1 MLPDIEYKREN
12 APPGDLI
19 TNRWTSGDA
28 ILQSIG
34 QGDLEVTPLQVATL
48 YATLANGGT
57 LVKPHLAERIERP
70 DGTKLA
76 DVPAPAR
83 RKVGIDPF
91 VLSSIR
97 AGLLGATHDESGTAD
112 STYAGFEPAV
122 AGKTGTAE
130 KAGKRDYAWF
140 AGYAPADAPEI
151 VVVAIVEQGGFGG
164 DIAAP
169 AAARVF
175 AKYFDVEPPEWPP
188 PSGQDERE
196 PPAADAPTWV
206 LGPDGQLV
214 LHGRPRQRAAAGRG
228 GDAMTLGLVL
238 RRLDYSLL
246 LAVFGVIA
254 VGFAT
259 IESAT
264 RADIQGDPDYYTT
277 RHLVYL
283 LAGALLG
290 LVAALVDP
298 KVYRRLIW
306 PIYGVTLVGMI
317 VVLGF
322 SAARGSTRWIQL
334 GEFNLQPSEIGK
346 IALIVVLAAIVG
358 RRSRE
363 RPGAWSTIFIAA
375 LVTAPLFALV
385 FVQPDLG
392 TSTVYV
398 AIALTIL
405 FVGGMRLTQFVTLA
419 IIAVGVGF
427 LVLSVLPAAGV
438 EVLRDYQVAR
448 VTGFLDSDSEA
459 AYQTTQSKIAIGSGG
474 LLGKGADGATQ
485 TSGDFLPE
493 HHTDFVFAVVGEQRG
508 FVGAALVLALYIVI
522 IWRADPHHHARGD
535 GVREPA
541 RGRPGGDAA
550 DAGLRQRR
558 DGHRPRADDGHPAA
572 VHDVRRLEHVDQPDR
587 GRLALRGADTRR
599 RAGAASDRADPRGR
613 GQHAAGPARAGPGR
627 PALTTPSDADE
638 GLARAGQRSM
648 PSPTR

>member
-1 MLPDIEYKREN
+1 
-12 APPGDLI
+12 
-19 TNRWTSGDA
+19 
-28 ILQSIG
+28 
-34 QGDLEVTPLQVATL
+34 V
-48 YATLANGGT
+48 
-57 LVKPHLAERIERP
+57 
-70 DGTKLA
+70 
-76 DVPAPAR
+76 
-83 RKVGIDPF
+83 
-91 VLSSIR
+91 
-97 AGLLGATHDESGTAD
+97 
-112 STYAGFEPAV
+112 
-122 AGKTGTAE
+122 
-130 KAGKRDYAWF
+130 
-140 AGYAPADAPEI
+140 
-151 VVVAIVEQGGFGG
+151 
-164 DIAAP
+164 
-169 AAARVF
+169 
-175 AKYFDVEPPEWPP
+175 
-188 PSGQDERE
+188 
-196 PPAADAPTWV
+196 
-206 LGPDGQLV
+206 
-214 LHGRPRQRAAAGRG
+214 
-228 GDAMTLGLVL
+228 TLGLVL

-246 LAVFGVIA
+246 LAVFGIIA

-283 LAGALLG
+283 IAGAVLG

-306 PIYGVTLVGMI
+306 PIYGVTLAGMI

-392 TSTVYV
+392 TSVVYV

-419 IIAVGVGF
+419 IVAVGIGF

-448 VTGFLDSDSEA
+448 VTGFLDSDSDS

-474 LLGKGADGATQ
+474 LLGKGAQGATQ

-522 IWRADPHHHARGD
+522 IWRAIRTITLAGT
-535 GVREPA
+535 VFESLLA
-541 RGRPGGDAA
+541 
-550 DAGLRQRR
+550 AGLAGMLLTQVFVNVAMVTGLAPTTGIPLPFMTYGGSNTLTNLIVVGLLCAVQIR
-558 DGHRPRADDGHPAA
+558 GGVPAPPPTVPA
-572 VHDVRRLEHVDQPDR
+572 HEVIVNTP
-587 GRLALRGADTRR
+587 LALREQDPAGRR
-599 RAGAASDRADPRGR
+599 
-613 GQHAAGPARAGPGR
+613 
-627 PALTTPSDADE
+627 
-638 GLARAGQRSM
+638 
-648 PSPTR
+648 